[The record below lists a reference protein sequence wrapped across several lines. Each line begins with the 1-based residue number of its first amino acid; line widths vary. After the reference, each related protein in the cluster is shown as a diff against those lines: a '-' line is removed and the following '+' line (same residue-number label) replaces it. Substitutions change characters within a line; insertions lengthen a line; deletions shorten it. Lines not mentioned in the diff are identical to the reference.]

1 MSFILLVI
9 YYLYKDVKKKRG
21 FKRKVPKGT

>member
-9 YYLYKDVKKKRG
+9 YYLYKDVKKKAEG
-21 FKRKVPKGT
+21 EKKVPKGT